1 MTCKIT
7 ISFALLFVLAT
18 VMMSNMVSNVDAAP
32 FIGIFFW
39 KVWYCL
45 HMPCFKYPYGIA
57 VDPSGNV
64 FVADASNYRI
74 EKTSNSGGFIL
85 EWGNQFYRAG
95 IKPGEFDTPFDVA
108 VDSSRNV
115 LVTDSGNNRIQ
126 EFTNTGKF
134 IRAWGSRGSATG
146 QFVGLAGIAV
156 DSSGNVFV
164 ADSGNHRIQKFQL
177 ATTCPKGTE
186 ITSGV
191 CFITKWGSYGPAN
204 GQFHLPVDVAVDS
217 SGNVFVTDSGNN
229 RIQKFQLASPCP
241 AGTTQIVSGVCFVT
255 KWGTFGN
262 KEGQF
267 IFPSSIALDSSGNVF
282 VNDGGNSRIEKFD
295 KDNKFVLAWGKEGS
309 GNGEFSA
316 PKGVAVD
323 SSDVVYV
330 VDQYNNRI
338 QKFKNDGGYIR
349 TWGLKGPWD

>member
-1 MTCKIT
+1 MVSKCRVIIT
-7 ISFALLFVLAT
+7 SKLTIASSLLFVLAT
-18 VMMSNMVSNVDAAP
+18 VMMSSMVSNADAAP

-45 HMPCFKYPYGIA
+45 NFPCFNYPNGIA

-64 FVADASNYRI
+64 FVADTSNYRI

-85 EWGNQFYRAG
+85 EWGNHFYRAG
-95 IKPGEFDTPFDVA
+95 IKPDEFNSAFGVA
-108 VDSSRNV
+108 VDSSGNV
-115 LVTDSGNNRIQ
+115 LVTDNGNNRIQ

-164 ADSGNHRIQKFQL
+164 ADSGNGRIQKFQL
-177 ATTCPKGTE
+177 ATPCPKGVTE

-191 CFITKWGSYGPAN
+191 CFIKEWGSYGRAN
-204 GQFHLPVDVAVDS
+204 GQFDLPRGIAVDS
-217 SGNVFVTDSGNN
+217 SGNVFVTDSRNN
-229 RIQKFQLASPCP
+229 RIQKFNND
-241 AGTTQIVSGVCFVT
+241 GTFIKT
-255 KWGTFGN
+255 WGTFGT

-267 IFPSSIALDSSGNVF
+267 DFPRSLALDSSGNVF
-282 VNDGGNSRIEKFD
+282 VNDGGNSRIQKFD
-295 KDNKFVLAWGKEGS
+295 KDSKFVLAWGKEGS
-309 GNGEFSA
+309 GIKEFYA
-316 PKGVAVD
+316 PTGVAVD
-323 SSDVVYV
+323 SSGVVYV